1 MSTLPIVCL
10 PKNKRTIG
18 KGLAAAAILVL
29 VAAAQPSRSV
39 WDGVYTSEQAK
50 RGEAAYSEQCANCH
64 GLALNGGEMAPPLT
78 GGEFMSNWNGLTVGD
93 LFDRIRTTMP
103 ADAPGKLNRDKTAD
117 ILAHILRI
125 NQFPAGSMELP
136 RQSEVLKDIR
146 FEANKPEKK

>member
-1 MSTLPIVCL
+1 M
-10 PKNKRTIG
+10 NKPPLFLV
-18 KGLAAAAILVL
+18 LAAAALVI

-39 WDGVYTSEQAK
+39 WDGVYSAEQAR
-50 RGEAAYSEQCANCH
+50 RGADLYADQCSSCH
-64 GLALNGGEMAPPLT
+64 GLALNGGEMAPPLS

-103 ADAPGKLNRDKTAD
+103 ADAPGKLGRDKSAD
-117 ILAHILRI
+117 ILAHILSV

-146 FEANKPEKK
+146 FEATKPEKKYWE